1 MTHFVPFVKA
11 RPGIEASFAMRIT
24 WWSADKC
31 TFAVC
36 FEEDGINVL
45 DRDKIFQYNIN
56 IQMIS
61 SARAGDFFQHC
72 SEHMFLSG
80 VIGWLVL

>member
-1 MTHFVPFVKA
+1 MTHFVSFVKA
-11 RPGIEASFAMRIT
+11 RPGIEASFVMRIT
-24 WWSADKC
+24 WWSVNKC

-61 SARAGDFFQHC
+61 SARAGDFFSIVRNIC
-72 SEHMFLSG
+72 FYRG
-80 VIGWLVL
+80 